1 MSYLVKLSRV
11 IDHIEKNLKREIT
24 LGELAEISTLSKF
37 YFHRIFSAATKSPV
51 MEYIRKRRLTQ
62 AALEL
67 VNTKKSILEIA
78 INYQFSSQEAFTRA
92 FKKNY
97 GINPGEYRRMKPEI
111 ELNTKFDINLLKEGG
126 GRVLKPRIVVKDE
139 FMVMGLSVKT
149 SNEENEK
156 NNVIGRVWEEYLLR
170 RPEIS
175 WKKKPHMDL
184 GVCEIIE
191 DLEDEFNYICCTEV
205 EAPEPVPEGMVAER
219 VPASKYAVFTH
230 RGPADKLGDTYD
242 YILGRWLP
250 NSDFEINKSGHDFEL
265 YDERFTNGEDSEMEI
280 YIPIK

>member
-24 LGELAEISTLSKF
+24 LDELAEISTLSKF

-51 MEYIRKRRLTQ
+51 MEYIRKRRLSQ

-67 VNTKKSILEIA
+67 MNTKKSILEIA
-78 INYQFSSQEAFTRA
+78 ISYRFSSQESFTRA
-92 FKKNY
+92 FKKSY

-111 ELNTKFDINLLKEGG
+111 ELNTKFDVNRLKEGG
-126 GRVLKPRIVVKDE
+126 ERAMKPRIVVKSE
-139 FMVMGLSVKT
+139 FIVMGLSVKT
-149 SNEENEK
+149 SDEENEK
-156 NNVIGRVWEEYLLR
+156 NNVIGRLWEEYLLR
-170 RPEIS
+170 RREIPG
-175 WKKKPHMDL
+175 KVNPRVDL

-205 EAPEPVPEGMVAER
+205 EEAEGVPKGMVAER
-219 VPASKYAVFTH
+219 IPASKYAVFTH
-230 RGPADKLGDTYD
+230 RGSTHKLGDTYD
-242 YILGRWLP
+242 YILGRWIP
-250 NSDFEINKSGHDFEL
+250 NSLFEINKGGHDFEL
-265 YDERFTNGEDSEMEI
+265 YDDRFTNGEDSEMEI